1 MDTEHAKNKKKI
13 PLTDKVNM
21 KTIFEQIA
29 KRGWDTKNW
38 RTRVI
43 SNELNMNWKRIEV
56 TLQKEDEEKGQ

>member
-29 KRGWDTKNW
+29 KRGWDTKN
-38 RTRVI
+38 
-43 SNELNMNWKRIEV
+43 
-56 TLQKEDEEKGQ
+56 